1 MKHTSAGSRLT
12 LLTKVAEHIKCD
24 AVHVR
29 ARDRVNDVVYLS
41 FWVGMS
47 PEDAPLASN
56 SRGETDGAE
65 GSRRAVQ
72 PRGDRK
78 QPDST
83 LKPLRSNQVGT
94 GARPSNAAGGSWMVT
109 GLD

>member
-1 MKHTSAGSRLT
+1 MVTSMYIPGFFF
-12 LLTKVAEHIKCD
+12 KD
-24 AVHVR
+24 AT
-29 ARDRVNDVVYLS
+29 ATEGTVVFVLYTFISTRIFLS

-56 SRGETDGAE
+56 SRGETNGTE

-72 PRGDRK
+72 PRGDRM

-94 GARPSNAAGGSWMVT
+94 GARHSNADGGSWIVT